1 MKRILGIAIASIFLA
16 SCASQQP
23 GEQYGSL
30 GEGETSPLRPKVE
43 NQVEELGQ
51 VHWGRS
57 LDEAKAQSAESG
69 KPILVLFQEVP
80 G

>member
-16 SCASQQP
+16 SCASKQP
-23 GEQYGSL
+23 DEQHGSL
-30 GEGETSPLRPKVE
+30 GEGGALRPRVE
-43 NQVEELGQ
+43 NQAEELGQ

>member
-1 MKRILGIAIASIFLA
+1 MKRILGVAIASIFLA

-23 GEQYGSL
+23 AEQC
-30 GEGETSPLRPKVE
+30 GETSPRLG
-43 NQVEELGQ
+43 VEELGQ

-57 LDEAKAQSAESG
+57 LEEAKAQSVESG

>member
-16 SCASQQP
+16 SCASKQP
-23 GEQYGSL
+23 EQYGAL
-30 GEGETSPLRPKVE
+30 GEGGALRPRVE
-43 NQVEELGQ
+43 NQAEELGQ

>member
-1 MKRILGIAIASIFLA
+1 MKRILGIAIASVFLA

-23 GEQYGSL
+23 AEQY
-30 GEGETSPLRPKVE
+30 GETSPRLGVE

-57 LDEAKAQSAESG
+57 LEEAKAQSAESG